1 MSESLKQRIEELNRK
16 LAFLK
21 EKRGKLNLEARG
33 WAEIRNSLH
42 EQIKALR
49 TKVSDLKEKR
59 DALNERVKELKNLRE
74 QARTERREKST
85 QILKLKEKLKRLAKK
100 KPSQNMHYVEN
111 EIEKLEWKIQTTSL
125 PVNEEKL
132 LIDQVRVLET
142 QLSLHKQIQKLGN
155 ALFELQTEEKALETR
170 ADFHHEKLSEL
181 AEQSQ
186 SFHEKIT
193 VILSKVNTLRV
204 EADAKH
210 QKYVEFKQQA
220 QTVHQEQTELLRQI
234 NSLREELHQMEEKKQ
249 VKRQRELRKDLMK
262 KASEKL
268 KQGKK
273 LTWEEFKILAE
284 KKKVKSLKTRKK

>member
-1 MSESLKQRIEELNRK
+1 MHNIES
-16 LAFLK
+16 
-21 EKRGKLNLEARG
+21 
-33 WAEIRNSLH
+33 
-42 EQIKALR
+42 
-49 TKVSDLKEKR
+49 
-59 DALNERVKELKNLRE
+59 
-74 QARTERREKST
+74 
-85 QILKLKEKLKRLAKK
+85 
-100 KPSQNMHYVEN
+100 

-125 PVNEEKL
+125 SVNEEKL

-142 QLSLHKQIQKLGN
+142 QLSFHKQMQELGN

-170 ADFHHEKLSEL
+170 ANLHHEKLSEL

-193 VILSKVNTLRV
+193 EILSKVDVLRV

-220 QTVHQEQTELLRQI
+220 QTVHQEQTGLLRQI
-234 NSLREELHQMEEKKQ
+234 KSLREELRQMEEKKQ
-249 VKRQRELRKDLMK
+249 AKRQRELRKDLME

-268 KQGKK
+268 KQGEK

-284 KKKVKSLKTRKK
+284 KKKVESLKTRKK